1 MIFVFLFLLNTLM
14 ADNHLNHSYNLII
27 KNLKNDEIDIE
38 KNSNFEI
45 ISLPEGILKVKNKK
59 EPSEI
64 ILDIKNSFIFDE
76 AIVSVSADIKKGD
89 ILVASMLVEGQEF
102 SFGNFSPLNSKS
114 FSIENKN
121 GRMDIDTLKLYKKGK
136 DFKIRLKLFNNSGN
150 ENKIKLINIV
160 LTNREKIPQYVN
172 FKPQKHLKLNVPE
185 ISQIKQQV
193 EYNKDICSPTS
204 LTMVLNYYG
213 IKIDTITTASNVI
226 DNSLNIYGNW
236 IFNTS
241 FASTKGLFSYVA
253 RINSYKEL
261 YFYISRNIPVIARI
275 NSYKELY
282 FYISRN
288 IPVIASITF
297 KNNELKNS
305 PLKKTD
311 GHLVVIKGFDKNGN
325 IIVNDPAAMNEK
337 NVERVY
343 DKKEFFNAWIKNKYG
358 TSYIIVNDISKV
370 INLKEEK

>member
-1 MIFVFLFLLNTLM
+1 M
-14 ADNHLNHSYNLII
+14 
-27 KNLKNDEIDIE
+27 
-38 KNSNFEI
+38 
-45 ISLPEGILKVKNKK
+45 
-59 EPSEI
+59 SE
-64 ILDIKNSFIFDE
+64 E
-76 AIVSVSADIKKGD
+76 
-89 ILVASMLVEGQEF
+89 
-102 SFGNFSPLNSKS
+102 
-114 FSIENKN
+114 
-121 GRMDIDTLKLYKKGK
+121 
-136 DFKIRLKLFNNSGN
+136 
-150 ENKIKLINIV
+150 
-160 LTNREKIPQYVN
+160 
-172 FKPQKHLKLNVPE
+172 
-185 ISQIKQQV
+185 
-193 EYNKDICSPTS
+193 
-204 LTMVLNYYG
+204 
-213 IKIDTITTASNVI
+213 
-226 DNSLNIYGNW
+226 
-236 IFNTS
+236 
-241 FASTKGLFSYVA
+241 
-253 RINSYKEL
+253 
-261 YFYISRNIPVIARI
+261 I